1 VVIALRHLAFVLFV
15 SQKRSC
21 FVFCFRK
28 RLSKQKWVLLSV
40 RCSTSEGN
48 ARSHDSDNAKAE
60 ALTKFWQNQQDLD
73 RSETKKERS
82 KITHIHKM
90 MEEDLEER
98 LLGGHA
104 VSAVAGDD
112 SRGLHR
118 YNTEQRNGFSSPAPG
133 PQLRDLRKRKPSPDS
148 GNRRRTTSSGSSDE
162 AMVQSPR
169 GSEATSPAPNP
180 FDDDTPP
187 SIEQPAA
194 QHSHSNGVQD
204 ANASRRVESPAARS
218 INEPRTKEEQKS
230 EKKKDNVEQ
239 VAAEIAA
246 EDANVEV
253 EEGKQERADSRKHD
267 EDALARVHLRM
278 ERLWKLEEDHARL
291 NYRYARLEEAKKK
304 TEGVP
309 CPLFSSNDSRG
320 WGTYA
325 LSFHGLQER
334 NEWQSKHA
342 RQVEENEK
350 MVRFLL

>member
-1 VVIALRHLAFVLFV
+1 
-15 SQKRSC
+15 
-21 FVFCFRK
+21 
-28 RLSKQKWVLLSV
+28 
-40 RCSTSEGN
+40 
-48 ARSHDSDNAKAE
+48 
-60 ALTKFWQNQQDLD
+60 
-73 RSETKKERS
+73 
-82 KITHIHKM
+82 M

-118 YNTEQRNGFSSPAPG
+118 YNTEQRNGFSNGFSSPAPG

-148 GNRRRTTSSGSSDE
+148 GNRRRTTSSGSGDE

-218 INEPRTKEEQKS
+218 INEPSTKEVQKS
-230 EKKKDNVEQ
+230 EKKKEDKVEQ
-239 VAAEIAA
+239 VVAEIA

-253 EEGKQERADSRKHD
+253 EEGKQERADSRKQD

-278 ERLWKLEEDHARL
+278 EKLWKLEEDHARL

-304 TEGVP
+304 TEAVP
-309 CPLFSSNDSRG
+309 CPPPLFASNDSRG
-320 WGTYA
+320 WGTYT

-334 NEWQSKHA
+334 NEWQTKHA